1 MESSLVPV
9 LVLLGLLLTLVDSKG
24 TFYGNPY
31 RYNMYKAGVNPHYNA
46 EKPLSRHKNH
56 CAYIVQRNITCTIQD
71 GMETYV
77 KPEYTTRC
85 IWGQTCPVLM
95 YRTYFKPKYKIGH
108 KMVTELEWRCC
119 PGFTG
124 ENCID
129 SSLSGPGAITPPFKG
144 SIQGPRPGIKGYYP
158 HAHPRIPP
166 EHTAIPGPG
175 VETVP
180 FPGDHGESRPI
191 PTGQL
196 SSGHPKTG
204 YGPQVDISGERLDR
218 MEEDIRRLSQGLDT
232 LNGMEDRLRVSL
244 REDTTK
250 MLMTLLG
257 SAPRLSDPTV
267 GVGVLD
273 SGEGLPVLG
282 ELVGRVTEVKDQ
294 LRDKSTML
302 EELRGMVLGHDGH
315 LKKLMESANGRP
327 IPASMDLRALEE
339 ALDARLAGVRAE
351 FDKRLTSLEIHCNER
366 IEQVQ
371 QECHQEQLSGQS
383 LEGREADL
391 KEELQ
396 RLKTQVQGL
405 TLTEVSLSQRVQL
418 LEEAVRDLTESQR
431 QLQVV
436 LTEQTLH
443 MEGLLDA
450 RLVGIE
456 GRINVTKRGEGG
468 PGRSDVGAGSLD
480 GFNPLLDKKLRNLEE
495 RLILVVEELSNATA
509 PSLLEGQVVPAL
521 ETEIENMRRRV
532 ETELD
537 GLQNQLTDLELL
549 CTSTCSPAPGRDS
562 TQDFQ
567 TEVEECKE
575 VEKKLSERL
584 DAHSD
589 MLERLNRTMQGV
601 MVQLARDEQD
611 MLQGEITL
619 LKINVNSVN
628 RTLKG
633 LRDSVHLFTRE
644 VGHANSSWQTREQR
658 LSSQVRGVAEQV
670 GRQASLLG
678 AGERRLIQLK
688 GELQGLRHQL
698 ESELHICRGTAL
710 GVRREVMGVESRVS
724 RVEGQCGSLSELG
737 RELERIRAELESHSD
752 TYLAQ
757 VNGTLASHTQQ
768 LAQLKDGLEEC
779 VSKADSAQQQGD
791 Q

>member
-1 MESSLVPV
+1 CVCVCLFVFLCCISSHCTLCAA
-9 LVLLGLLLTLVDSKG
+9 LSALLSLYLC
-24 TFYGNPY
+24 
-31 RYNMYKAGVNPHYNA
+31 
-46 EKPLSRHKNH
+46 LSLILCLIYCSMLNH

-175 VETVP
+175 
-180 FPGDHGESRPI
+180 
-191 PTGQL
+191 
-196 SSGHPKTG
+196 
-204 YGPQVDISGERLDR
+204 VDISGERLDR

-339 ALDARLAGVRAE
+339 ALDARLAGCRFAA
-351 FDKRLTSLEIHCNER
+351 LTQHCNT
-366 IEQVQ
+366 QVQ

-509 PSLLEGQVVPAL
+509 PSL
-521 ETEIENMRRRV
+521 V